1 MTFYERLKVLMEQS
15 GTTQK
20 ELVGLG
26 INKNSFKYWEKHG
39 NVPNVRIL
47 ETLAKHFG
55 VSVEFLMT
63 GIDNRNTQAVP
74 DGLPASDELKKLLEE
89 SSTLSE
95 EEARKVREYV
105 ELLKLKRNQESS

>member
-63 GIDNRNTQAVP
+63 GIETKKEQAAL

-95 EEARKVREYV
+95 EEVRKVREYV
-105 ELLKLKRNQESS
+105 EFLKYKQTQNFS

>member
-1 MTFYERLKVLMEQS
+1 MR
-15 GTTQK
+15 
-20 ELVGLG
+20 ELGFSNAIATHWKNGQLPGLA
-26 INKNSFKYWEKHG
+26 SLEKIADYF
-39 NVPNVRIL
+39 N
-47 ETLAKHFG
+47 
-55 VSVEFLMT
+55 VSVDYLRGKSDIKKE
-63 GIDNRNTQAVP
+63 QAAL

>member
-63 GIDNRNTQAVP
+63 GIETKKEQAAL

-95 EEARKVREYV
+95 KEVRKVREYV
-105 ELLKLKRNQESS
+105 EFLKYKQTQNFS

>member
-63 GIDNRNTQAVP
+63 GIETKKEQAVP

-95 EEARKVREYV
+95 EEVRKVREYV
-105 ELLKLKRNQESS
+105 EFLKYKQTQNFS

>member
-55 VSVEFLMT
+55 VS
-63 GIDNRNTQAVP
+63 
-74 DGLPASDELKKLLEE
+74 
-89 SSTLSE
+89 
-95 EEARKVREYV
+95 
-105 ELLKLKRNQESS
+105 